1 MTTGYTGLHLRCPL
15 EQTHSF
21 EVTVPSGGVTA
32 GDFVLTEETIGVY
45 VADYDAGDTG
55 VVIYK
60 APKILVPCAVVTT
73 AVDYDVGEPVYADIA
88 DNEVNLSSSG
98 NTLCGIVLVKP
109 AVGACEVEIE
119 LDGMLDL
126 TRGT

>member
-1 MTTGYTGLHLRCPL
+1 MATGYTGLHLRCPL

-21 EVTVPSGGVTA
+21 EVTVPSPAVSA
-32 GDFVLTEETIGVY
+32 GDFALVEETIGVY
-45 VADYDAGDTG
+45 AADYAAGDIG

-73 AVDYDVGEPVYADIA
+73 AVDYDVGEPVFADIA
-88 DNEVNLSSSG
+88 DNEVNLTTSG

-109 AVGACEVEIE
+109 AVGDCVVEIE